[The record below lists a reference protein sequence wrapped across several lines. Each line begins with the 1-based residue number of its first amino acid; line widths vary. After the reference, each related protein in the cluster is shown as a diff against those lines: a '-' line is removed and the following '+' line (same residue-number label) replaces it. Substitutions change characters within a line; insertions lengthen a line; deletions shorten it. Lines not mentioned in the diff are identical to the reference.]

1 MSFIKS
7 PNIGLFSVLE
17 YRKVLITIS
26 LCRPNIDNLGDKIN
40 GYFCKFMITGFVK
53 FEVFS
58 SIYSKIRQILKK
70 RRKYS
75 FVLIDALHCGD
86 D

>member
-26 LCRPNIDNLGDKIN
+26 LYRPNIDNLGDKIN
-40 GYFCKFMITGFVK
+40 VYFCKFMITGFVK
-53 FEVFS
+53 FEVFFF
-58 SIYSKIRQILKK
+58 YLLKNMTNP
-70 RRKYS
+70 
-75 FVLIDALHCGD
+75 
-86 D
+86 